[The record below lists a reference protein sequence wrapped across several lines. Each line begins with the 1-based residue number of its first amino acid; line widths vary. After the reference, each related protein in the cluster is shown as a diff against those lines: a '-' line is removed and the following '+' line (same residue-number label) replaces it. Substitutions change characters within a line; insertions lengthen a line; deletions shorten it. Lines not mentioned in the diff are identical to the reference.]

1 MTHAKKNPAGAG
13 EISEKGKANTKGN
26 GKIVPF
32 RPKAGKF
39 RKQEQGKESV
49 GSKKILD
56 QIEIPFPAII
66 TDGIDGIGRNDPGC
80 CVIGGQSHTI
90 GFGFVA
96 GCSTD
101 CANKK
106 REEAIATADH

>member
-39 RKQEQGKESV
+39 GKQEQGKES
-49 GSKKILD
+49 GRSKKILD
-56 QIEIPFPAII
+56 QIEIPFPSIVAHGD
-66 TDGIDGIGRNDPGC
+66 DGIRGDNAGSGI
-80 CVIGGQSHTI
+80 
-90 GFGFVA
+90 A
-96 GCSTD
+96 GC
-101 CANKK
+101 
-106 REEAIATADH
+106 